1 MIRLISKSMTSQ
13 PGSKTIA
20 IHILPNNLRSESNQ
34 TMKLGQFIEY
44 NKRSTFC

>member
-20 IHILPNNLRSESNQ
+20 IYILPNNLQNESNQ

-44 NKRSTFC
+44 SKRSTFC